1 MNCSNL
7 FLLAVTLALASQRPV
22 LAADSASAPGQVH
35 TTRGLVREIAPDRH
49 KAVIRHEA
57 IPGYMA
63 AMTMEF
69 NVRNTN
75 ELIGIAAGDTVT
87 FRLTATEE
95 THWIDQVS
103 KVASTTTGAPESKLM
118 IAPSQ
123 IAELKPGDLLPDY
136 ELIAETGKTIR
147 FSDFRGK
154 ALAFTFIFTRC
165 PLPDYCPRMG
175 NNFAK
180 ARELILANTNAPT
193 NWQFL
198 SISFDPEF
206 DKPAVLSSYAD
217 FYRKDNADR
226 WLFASAPMS
235 SLAQLVPRLNLMVNR
250 EAGGS
255 ISHNLRTVVLDP
267 RGRIHRQFDGNQW
280 PPPGPGSVPR
290 GGGSRFHSPVIPLA
304 RLPMAYSDLGHD
316 HCPAACSSRGVPEAA
331 IRPNRLVGRPL

>member
-1 MNCSNL
+1 M
-7 FLLAVTLALASQRPV
+7 AVTLAISSQTRLV
-22 LAADSASAPGQVH
+22 AAESAAATNQVH
-35 TTRGLVREIAPDRH
+35 TTRGLVREIAPDHH

-57 IPGYMA
+57 IPGYMP

-69 NVRNTN
+69 NVRNAN
-75 ELIGIAAGDTVT
+75 ELSGIAVGDTIT

-103 KVASTTTGAPESKLM
+103 KIASTTNRAPESKAQ
-118 IAPSQ
+118 ITPSQ

-136 ELIAETGKTIR
+136 ELIAETGKAIR

-154 ALAFTFIFTRC
+154 AVAFTFIFTRC

-180 ARELILANTNAPT
+180 TRELILATTSAPT

-198 SISFDPEF
+198 SISFDPDF
-206 DKPAVLSSYAD
+206 DKPAVLSSYAN
-217 FYRKDNADR
+217 FYRNDNADR
-226 WLFASAPMS
+226 WLFAAAPMS
-235 SLAQLVPRLNLMVNR
+235 SLAQLAPRLDLMVNR

-267 RGRIHRQFDGNQW
+267 QGRIHRQFDGNLWTPAQLADA
-280 PPPGPGSVPR
+280 
-290 GGGSRFHSPVIPLA
+290 VI
-304 RLPMAYSDLGHD
+304 
-316 HCPAACSSRGVPEAA
+316 EAA
-331 IRPNRLVGRPL
+331 NVRSESH

>member
-1 MNCSNL
+1 MNRSAI
-7 FLLAVTLALASQRPV
+7 FLIAVTLAISSPRPMP
-22 LAADSASAPGQVH
+22 AAESASATNQVH
-35 TTRGLVREIAPDRH
+35 TTRGLIRELAPDHH

-57 IPGYMA
+57 IPSYMP

-75 ELIGIAAGDTVT
+75 ELNGISVGDTVT

-103 KVASTTTGAPESKLM
+103 KVASATNRGAESKPQ
-118 IAPSQ
+118 ITPSQ
-123 IAELKPGDLLPDY
+123 IAELRPGDLLPDY
-136 ELIAETGKTIR
+136 ELIAETGKAIR

-154 ALAFTFIFTRC
+154 AVAFTFIFTRC

-175 NNFAK
+175 NNFVK
-180 ARELILANTNAPT
+180 TRELILANTSAPT

-198 SISFDPEF
+198 SISFDPDY
-206 DKPAVLSSYAD
+206 DKPAVLSSYAN

-226 WLFASAPMS
+226 WLFAAAPMT
-235 SLAQLVPRLNLMVNR
+235 SLAQLAPRLDLMVNR

-267 RGRIHRQFDGNQW
+267 QGRIHRQFDGNLWTPAQ
-280 PPPGPGSVPR
+280 
-290 GGGSRFHSPVIPLA
+290 LA
-304 RLPMAYSDLGHD
+304 EEMKQAM
-316 HCPAACSSRGVPEAA
+316 EAK
-331 IRPNRLVGRPL
+331 P

>member
-1 MNCSNL
+1 MNCYA
-7 FLLAVTLALASQRPV
+7 LLLIAVTLAISSPRPM
-22 LAADSASAPGQVH
+22 LAAESASATNQVH
-35 TTRGLVREIAPDRH
+35 TTRGLIRELAPDRH

-57 IPGYMA
+57 IANYMP

-75 ELIGIAAGDTVT
+75 ELNGISVGDTVT

-103 KVASTTTGAPESKLM
+103 KVASATNRGAESQPQ
-118 IAPSQ
+118 ITPSQ
-123 IAELKPGDLLPDY
+123 IAELRPGDLLPDY
-136 ELIAETGKTIR
+136 ELIAETGKAIR
-147 FSDFRGK
+147 FSGFLGK
-154 ALAFTFIFTRC
+154 AVAFTFIFTRC

-175 NNFAK
+175 GNFAK
-180 ARELILANTNAPT
+180 ARELILSDKNAPT

-206 DKPAVLSSYAD
+206 DKPAVLSSYAN

-226 WLFASAPMS
+226 WLFAAAPMT
-235 SLAQLVPRLNLMVNR
+235 SLAQLAPRLDLMVNR

-267 RGRIHRQFDGNQW
+267 QGRIHRQLDGNLWTPAQ
-280 PPPGPGSVPR
+280 
-290 GGGSRFHSPVIPLA
+290 LA
-304 RLPMAYSDLGHD
+304 DALKQAL
-316 HCPAACSSRGVPEAA
+316 EAK
-331 IRPNRLVGRPL
+331 P